1 MKLNPSVRIGMYSE
15 SASRAQR
22 SRKRMAVIGLVV
34 LFAAVL
40 AVVLAAPRICSAQSA
55 GSSTSSSIG
64 SVDPALITDLVYAN
78 RILYDQGVLDGFGHV
93 SVRNPNNPSHFF
105 LSRSMAPAL
114 VTANDIVEYDA
125 QGEPVKPGSPNGYL
139 ERYIHAAVYRARP
152 DVISVVHSHSAAI
165 LPFGLTGTP
174 LRPVYHMSGFLG
186 SGVPVFDIR
195 EAEGQT
201 DMLISSNK
209 LGDDLAKVLGD
220 HVVVLMRGHGSV
232 AVGKSIQ
239 EAVVPRGLYGGQLPH
254 PDGRNEAWRREISFT
269 GRSLESCCHRGR
281 ANRALLG
288 SVEAAHWESR
298 RSVPLNS
305 PIEEK
310 RSVQSGQ
317 DAAAEKCKCWLHTAP
332 FLPPL

>member
-1 MKLNPSVRIGMYSE
+1 MYSE

-239 EAVVPRGLYGGQLPH
+239 EAVFRAVYTEVNSRIQMDAMKLGDVKYLSQE
-254 PDGRNEAWRREISFT
+254 EASKAAVTVGAQI
-269 GRSLESCCHRGR
+269 GRSWDL
-281 ANRALLG
+281 
-288 SVEAAHWESR
+288 WKR
-298 RSVPLNS
+298 RIGNL
-305 PIEEK
+305 
-310 RSVQSGQ
+310 
-317 DAAAEKCKCWLHTAP
+317 DAASH
-332 FLPPL
+332 

>member
-1 MKLNPSVRIGMYSE
+1 MCSE
-15 SASRAQR
+15 SSGRTQR
-22 SRKRMAVIGLVV
+22 SRKRMAVPGLAV
-34 LFAAVL
+34 LFAAIF
-40 AVVLAAPRICSAQSA
+40 AVVLGAPRISSAQSG
-55 GSSTSSSIG
+55 GSATG
-64 SVDPALITDLVYAN
+64 SGDPALITDLVYAN

-93 SVRNPNNPSHFF
+93 SVRSPNNPSHFF

-195 EAEGQT
+195 DASGQT

-239 EAVVPRGLYGGQLPH
+239 EAVFRAVYAEVNSRIQMDAMKLGDVKYLSQE
-254 PDGRNEAWRREISFT
+254 EAAKAAATVGAQI
-269 GRSLESCCHRGR
+269 GRSWDLWKRRIGNLD
-281 ANRALLG
+281 AG
-288 SVEAAHWESR
+288 SH
-298 RSVPLNS
+298 
-305 PIEEK
+305 
-310 RSVQSGQ
+310 
-317 DAAAEKCKCWLHTAP
+317 
-332 FLPPL
+332 

>member
-1 MKLNPSVRIGMYSE
+1 VF
-15 SASRAQR
+15 
-22 SRKRMAVIGLVV
+22 
-34 LFAAVL
+34 FAAL
-40 AVVLAAPRICSAQSA
+40 FAVVLTAPRSSSAQSA
-55 GSSTSSSIG
+55 G

-114 VTANDIVEYDA
+114 VTVNDIVEYDA

-152 DVISVVHSHSAAI
+152 DVNSVVHSHSAAI

-195 EAEGQT
+195 DASGQT

-239 EAVVPRGLYGGQLPH
+239 EAVFRAVYAEVNSRIQMDAMKLGDVKYLSKE
-254 PDGRNEAWRREISFT
+254 EAAMAAATVGAQI
-269 GRSLESCCHRGR
+269 GRSWDL
-281 ANRALLG
+281 
-288 SVEAAHWESR
+288 WKR
-298 RSVPLNS
+298 RIGNL
-305 PIEEK
+305 
-310 RSVQSGQ
+310 
-317 DAAAEKCKCWLHTAP
+317 DAASH
-332 FLPPL
+332 